1 MHIEGESC
9 LESIMSNYGFPPQQL
24 KIQFRFP
31 NRLKSMEPSE
41 PASIVLLEGHML
53 SKPTQKISVGRTLYV
68 ELVIFFN
75 EIG

>member
-1 MHIEGESC
+1 
-9 LESIMSNYGFPPQQL
+9 MSNYGFPPQQL

-53 SKPTQKISVGRTLYV
+53 SKPTVKHFGRSVRPYV